1 MIAGERNLPE
11 SRISGANAVIGECAL
26 RTGNYA
32 LAEEAFRNM
41 VKLSPDA
48 FPVNQL
54 ATTLKKQGKSA
65 EATGTLPAGGRPF
78 RRFEAAGRAF

>member
-1 MIAGERNLPE
+1 MIAGVRNLPE

-65 EATGTLPAGGRPF
+65 EATELSRQVVARFADSKQPELP
-78 RRFEAAGRAF
+78 